1 MEKQATQDSVE
12 FHYSLFQHFFGV
24 RKLDNPELSD
34 LYEDD
39 ESKSMN
45 IYKLHGDMPQKE
57 RTSIYYDF
65 CEASTGVLLCT
76 DVAARGLHLP
86 KVKWIV
92 QYMTPGGVTEYIHRV
107 GRTARA
113 GLQGNSLLF
122 LMPSEVEYI
131 KLLNNQKISLEEL
144 QMDKVLNILTPVVC
158 DIATVTDT
166 ESQRERPR
174 THEEA
179 ATYLQM
185 AFESYVHKNKEMLE
199 LARKAFQSFVRAYA
213 TYPSNLKSIFH
224 IKYLHLGHLAKS
236 FGLRDAPG
244 NITSDWKHS
253 HVTKRKKSSVRSSDA
268 ETKKQ
273 KMSKDVSEYSSGLMK
288 GQLAKFNQKKKKK
301 GKR

>member
-1 MEKQATQDSVE
+1 MVVFLATQDSVE

-45 IYKLHGDMPQKE
+45 IYKLHGDMPQK
-57 RTSIYYDF
+57 
-65 CEASTGVLLCT
+65 

-131 KLLNNQKISLEEL
+131 KLLNNQKIRL
-144 QMDKVLNILTPVVC
+144 V
-158 DIATVTDT
+158 
-166 ESQRERPR
+166 
-174 THEEA
+174 
-179 ATYLQM
+179 
-185 AFESYVHKNKEMLE
+185 SYKLC
-199 LARKAFQSFVRAYA
+199 
-213 TYPSNLKSIFH
+213 
-224 IKYLHLGHLAKS
+224 KYWTL
-236 FGLRDAPG
+236 
-244 NITSDWKHS
+244 
-253 HVTKRKKSSVRSSDA
+253 
-268 ETKKQ
+268 
-273 KMSKDVSEYSSGLMK
+273 
-288 GQLAKFNQKKKKK
+288 
-301 GKR
+301 